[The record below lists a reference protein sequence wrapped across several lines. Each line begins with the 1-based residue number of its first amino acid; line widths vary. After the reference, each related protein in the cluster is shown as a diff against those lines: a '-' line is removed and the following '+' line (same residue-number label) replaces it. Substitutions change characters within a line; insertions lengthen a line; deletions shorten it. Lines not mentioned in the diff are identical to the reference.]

1 MYEWTGNRWIITLSK
16 KKGEPSIKENETN
29 LKKNLLEKAKK
40 ETIYKNFLEIF
51 PDGELIDVEIVEKNY
66 D

>member
-1 MYEWTGNRWIITLSK
+1 MDSIKSK
-16 KKGEPSIKENETN
+16 K
-29 LKKNLLEKAKK
+29 KK

-51 PDGELIDVEIVEKNY
+51 LDGELIDVEIVEKNY